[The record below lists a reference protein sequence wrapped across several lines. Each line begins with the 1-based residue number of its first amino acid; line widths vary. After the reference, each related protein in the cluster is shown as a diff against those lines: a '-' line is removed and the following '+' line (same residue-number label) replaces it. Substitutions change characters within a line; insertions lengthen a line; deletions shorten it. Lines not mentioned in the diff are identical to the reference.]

1 MYPASKKYLMFSEF
15 HNSRRAAIVMVII
28 VCLAGCSQSLSAQ
41 RTANGQSM
49 VSISAAPSMLRPQEV
64 GAVVAYGQYLLAGYW
79 TAGAQGGMHTL
90 IISSGT
96 RMRYLDMI
104 FGGGYMHRL
113 VGTRSRRISLYA
125 GGEAFLGFETYDPMS
140 ELPSNIDTGLPSGSF
155 LYGIAP
161 QVVAEIFLTGK
172 LALVAGCSS
181 PVNFSSPIT
190 MVRPNLIVGL
200 RMNI

>member
-1 MYPASKKYLMFSEF
+1 MHSSVNIRHKAV
-15 HNSRRAAIVMVII
+15 IVMLTIS
-28 VCLAGCSQSLSAQ
+28 CLMMCSQSLSAQ
-41 RTANGQSM
+41 RTANRQSM
-49 VSISAAPSMLRPQEV
+49 VSVSAVSSLLRPQEV
-64 GAVVAYGQYLLAGYW
+64 GAEVSYGQYLLEGYW
-79 TAGAQGGMHTL
+79 TASAKGGMHTL
-90 IISSGT
+90 VTSSDI
-96 RMRYLDMI
+96 RMRYLEVT
-104 FGGGYMHRL
+104 FCGGYMHRL
-113 VGTRSRRISLYA
+113 VCTRSRNISLYA
-125 GGEAFLGFETYDPMS
+125 GGEAFLGFESYDPMS

-172 LALVAGCSS
+172 LALVVGCSS

>member
-1 MYPASKKYLMFSEF
+1 MFSMYSSF
-15 HNSRRAAIVMVII
+15 NNSHRAVIVLVII
-28 VCLAGCSQSLSAQ
+28 ACLLACSQSLSAQ

-49 VSISAAPSMLRPQEV
+49 VSISAAPSMLRPHEV
-64 GAVVAYGQYLLAGYW
+64 GAMLSYGQYLLEGYW

-90 IISSGT
+90 VISSGT

-181 PVNFSSPIT
+181 PINFSSPIT

>member
-1 MYPASKKYLMFSEF
+1 MHSSVNIRHKAV
-15 HNSRRAAIVMVII
+15 IVMLII
-28 VCLAGCSQSLSAQ
+28 ACLMMCSQSLSAQ
-41 RTANGQSM
+41 RTANRQSM
-49 VSISAAPSMLRPQEV
+49 VSVSAVSSLLRPQEV
-64 GAVVAYGQYLLAGYW
+64 GAVVSYGQYLLEGYW
-79 TAGAQGGMHTL
+79 TASAKGGMHTL
-90 IISSGT
+90 VISSDI
-96 RMRYLDMI
+96 RMRYLEVT
-104 FGGGYMHRL
+104 FCGGYMHRL
-113 VGTRSRRISLYA
+113 VSTRSRNISLYA
-125 GGEAFLGFETYDPMS
+125 GGEAFLGFESYDPMS

>member
-1 MYPASKKYLMFSEF
+1 MHSSVNIRHKAV
-15 HNSRRAAIVMVII
+15 IVMLII
-28 VCLAGCSQSLSAQ
+28 ACLMMCSQSLSAQ
-41 RTANGQSM
+41 RTANRQSM
-49 VSISAAPSMLRPQEV
+49 VSVSTVSSLLRPQEV
-64 GAVVAYGQYLLAGYW
+64 EAEISYGQYLLEDYW
-79 TAGAQGGMHTL
+79 TASAKGGMHTL
-90 IISSGT
+90 VTSSDI
-96 RMRYLDMI
+96 RMRYLEVT
-104 FGGGYMHRL
+104 FCGGYMHRL
-113 VGTRSRRISLYA
+113 ICTRSRNISLYA
-125 GGEAFLGFETYDPMS
+125 GGEAFLGFESYDPMS

-190 MVRPNLIVGL
+190 MVRPNLILGL

>member
-1 MYPASKKYLMFSEF
+1 MFSMYSSF
-15 HNSRRAAIVMVII
+15 NSSHRAVIVLVII
-28 VCLAGCSQSLSAQ
+28 ACLLACSQSLSAQ

-49 VSISAAPSMLRPQEV
+49 VSISAAPSMLRPHEG
-64 GAVVAYGQYLLAGYW
+64 GAMLSYGQYLLEGYW

-90 IISSGT
+90 VISSGT

>member
-1 MYPASKKYLMFSEF
+1 MHSSVNIRHKAV
-15 HNSRRAAIVMVII
+15 IVMLII
-28 VCLAGCSQSLSAQ
+28 ACLMMCSQSLSAQ
-41 RTANGQSM
+41 RTANRQSM
-49 VSISAAPSMLRPQEV
+49 VSVSAVSSLLRPQEV
-64 GAVVAYGQYLLAGYW
+64 GAVVSYGQYLLEGYW
-79 TAGAQGGMHTL
+79 TASAKGGMHTL
-90 IISSGT
+90 VTSSDI
-96 RMRYLDMI
+96 RMRYLEVT
-104 FGGGYMHRL
+104 FCGGYMHRL
-113 VGTRSRRISLYA
+113 VCTRSRNISLYA
-125 GGEAFLGFETYDPMS
+125 GGEAFLGFESYDPMS

-190 MVRPNLIVGL
+190 MVRPNLMLGL

>member
-1 MYPASKKYLMFSEF
+1 MFSMYSSF
-15 HNSRRAAIVMVII
+15 NSNHRAVIVLVII
-28 VCLAGCSQSLSAQ
+28 ACLLACSQSLSAQ

-64 GAVVAYGQYLLAGYW
+64 GVMLSYGQYLLEGYW

-90 IISSGT
+90 VISSGT

>member
-1 MYPASKKYLMFSEF
+1 MFSMYSSF
-15 HNSRRAAIVMVII
+15 NSNRRAIIVLVII
-28 VCLAGCSQSLSAQ
+28 ACLLACSQSLSAQ

-64 GAVVAYGQYLLAGYW
+64 GAMLSYGQYLLEGYW
-79 TAGAQGGMHTL
+79 TAGAQVGMHTL

-96 RMRYLDMI
+96 RMKYLDMI

-161 QVVAEIFLTGK
+161 QVVAEIFITGK

>member
-1 MYPASKKYLMFSEF
+1 MHSSVNIRHKAV
-15 HNSRRAAIVMVII
+15 IVMLII
-28 VCLAGCSQSLSAQ
+28 ACLMMCSQSLSAQ
-41 RTANGQSM
+41 RTANRQSM
-49 VSISAAPSMLRPQEV
+49 VSVSAVSSLLRPQEV
-64 GAVVAYGQYLLAGYW
+64 GAVVSYGQYLLEGYW
-79 TAGAQGGMHTL
+79 TASAKGGMHTL
-90 IISSGT
+90 VTSSDI
-96 RMRYLDMI
+96 RMRYLEVT
-104 FGGGYMHRL
+104 FCGGYMHRL
-113 VGTRSRRISLYA
+113 VSTRSRNISLYA
-125 GGEAFLGFETYDPMS
+125 GGEAFLGFESYDPMS

-190 MVRPNLIVGL
+190 MVRPNLMLGL

>member
-1 MYPASKKYLMFSEF
+1 MHSSVNIRHKAV
-15 HNSRRAAIVMVII
+15 IVMLII
-28 VCLAGCSQSLSAQ
+28 ACLMMCSQSLSAQ
-41 RTANGQSM
+41 RTANRQSM
-49 VSISAAPSMLRPQEV
+49 VSVSAVSSLLRPQEV
-64 GAVVAYGQYLLAGYW
+64 GAEVSYGQYLLEGYW
-79 TAGAQGGMHTL
+79 TASAKGGMHTL
-90 IISSGT
+90 VTSSDI
-96 RMRYLDMI
+96 RMRYLEVT
-104 FGGGYMHRL
+104 FCGGYMHRL
-113 VGTRSRRISLYA
+113 ACTRSRNISLYA
-125 GGEAFLGFETYDPMS
+125 GGEAFLGFESYDPMS

-190 MVRPNLIVGL
+190 MVRPNLMLGL

>member
-1 MYPASKKYLMFSEF
+1 M
-15 HNSRRAAIVMVII
+15 NSPVHIRHKAVIVMLII
-28 VCLAGCSQSLSAQ
+28 ACLMMCSQSLSAQ
-41 RTANGQSM
+41 RTANRQSM
-49 VSISAAPSMLRPQEV
+49 VSVSAVSSLLLPQEV
-64 GAVVAYGQYLLAGYW
+64 GAEVSYGQYLLEGYW
-79 TAGAQGGMHTL
+79 TASAKGGMHTL
-90 IISSGT
+90 VTSSDI
-96 RMRYLDMI
+96 RMRYLEVT
-104 FGGGYMHRL
+104 FCGGYMHRL
-113 VGTRSRRISLYA
+113 VCTRSRNISLYA
-125 GGEAFLGFETYDPMS
+125 GGETFLGFESYDPMS

-190 MVRPNLIVGL
+190 MVRPNLMLGL

>member
-1 MYPASKKYLMFSEF
+1 MHSSVNIRHKAV
-15 HNSRRAAIVMVII
+15 IVMLII
-28 VCLAGCSQSLSAQ
+28 ACLMMCSQSLSAQ
-41 RTANGQSM
+41 RTANRQSM
-49 VSISAAPSMLRPQEV
+49 VSVSAVSSLLRPQEV
-64 GAVVAYGQYLLAGYW
+64 GAEVSYGQYLLEGYW
-79 TAGAQGGMHTL
+79 TASAKGGIHTL
-90 IISSGT
+90 VTSSDI
-96 RMRYLDMI
+96 RMRYLEVT
-104 FGGGYMHRL
+104 FCGGYMHRL
-113 VGTRSRRISLYA
+113 VCTRSRNISLYA
-125 GGEAFLGFETYDPMS
+125 GGEAFLGFESYDPMS

-190 MVRPNLIVGL
+190 MVRPNLMLGL

>member
-1 MYPASKKYLMFSEF
+1 MHSSVNIRHKAV
-15 HNSRRAAIVMVII
+15 IVMLII
-28 VCLAGCSQSLSAQ
+28 ACLMMCSQSLSAQ
-41 RTANGQSM
+41 RTANRQSM
-49 VSISAAPSMLRPQEV
+49 VSVSAVSSLLRPQVV
-64 GAVVAYGQYLLAGYW
+64 GAEVSYGQYLLEGYW
-79 TAGAQGGMHTL
+79 TASAKGGMHTL
-90 IISSGT
+90 VTSSDI
-96 RMRYLDMI
+96 RMRYLEVT
-104 FGGGYMHRL
+104 FCGGYMHRL
-113 VGTRSRRISLYA
+113 VCTRSRNISLYA
-125 GGEAFLGFETYDPMS
+125 GGEAFLGFESYDPMS

>member
-1 MYPASKKYLMFSEF
+1 MHSSVNIRHKAV
-15 HNSRRAAIVMVII
+15 IVMLII
-28 VCLAGCSQSLSAQ
+28 ACLMMCSQSLSAQ
-41 RTANGQSM
+41 RTANRQSM
-49 VSISAAPSMLRPQEV
+49 VSVSAVSSLLRPQEV
-64 GAVVAYGQYLLAGYW
+64 GAVVSYGQYLLEGYW
-79 TAGAQGGMHTL
+79 TASAKGGMHTL
-90 IISSGT
+90 VTSSDI
-96 RMRYLDMI
+96 RMRYLEVT
-104 FGGGYMHRL
+104 FCGGYMHRL
-113 VGTRSRRISLYA
+113 VSTRSRNISLYA
-125 GGEAFLGFETYDPMS
+125 GGEAFLGFESYDPMS

-190 MVRPNLIVGL
+190 MVRPNLILGL

>member
-1 MYPASKKYLMFSEF
+1 MHSSVNIRHKAV
-15 HNSRRAAIVMVII
+15 IVMLII
-28 VCLAGCSQSLSAQ
+28 ACLMMCSQSLSAQ
-41 RTANGQSM
+41 RTANRQSM
-49 VSISAAPSMLRPQEV
+49 VSVSAVSSLLRPQEV
-64 GAVVAYGQYLLAGYW
+64 GAEISYGQYLLEGYW
-79 TAGAQGGMHTL
+79 TASAKGGMHTL
-90 IISSGT
+90 VTSSDI
-96 RMRYLDMI
+96 RMRYLEVT
-104 FGGGYMHRL
+104 FCGGYMHRR
-113 VGTRSRRISLYA
+113 VCTRSRNISLYA
-125 GGEAFLGFETYDPMS
+125 GGEAFLGFESYDPMS

-190 MVRPNLIVGL
+190 MVRPNLMLGL

>member
-1 MYPASKKYLMFSEF
+1 MHSSVNIRHKA
-15 HNSRRAAIVMVII
+15 VII
-28 VCLAGCSQSLSAQ
+28 MLIIACLMMCSQSLSAQ
-41 RTANGQSM
+41 RTANRQSM
-49 VSISAAPSMLRPQEV
+49 VSVSAVSSLLRPQEV
-64 GAVVAYGQYLLAGYW
+64 GAVVSYGQYLLEGYW
-79 TAGAQGGMHTL
+79 TASAKGGMHTL
-90 IISSGT
+90 VTSSDI
-96 RMRYLDMI
+96 RMRYLEVT
-104 FGGGYMHRL
+104 FCGGYMHRL
-113 VGTRSRRISLYA
+113 VSTRCRNISLYA
-125 GGEAFLGFETYDPMS
+125 GGEAFLGFESYDPMS

-190 MVRPNLIVGL
+190 MVRPNLMLGL

>member
-1 MYPASKKYLMFSEF
+1 MHSSVNIRHKAV
-15 HNSRRAAIVMVII
+15 IVMLII
-28 VCLAGCSQSLSAQ
+28 ACLMMCSQSLSAQ
-41 RTANGQSM
+41 RTANRQSM
-49 VSISAAPSMLRPQEV
+49 VSVSAVSSLLRPQEV
-64 GAVVAYGQYLLAGYW
+64 GAVVSYGQYLLEGYW
-79 TAGAQGGMHTL
+79 TASAKGGMHTL
-90 IISSGT
+90 VTSSDI
-96 RMRYLDMI
+96 RMRYLEVT
-104 FGGGYMHRL
+104 FCGGYMHRL
-113 VGTRSRRISLYA
+113 VCTRSRNISIYA
-125 GGEAFLGFETYDPMS
+125 GGEAFLGFESYDPMS

-190 MVRPNLIVGL
+190 MVRPNLMLGL